1 MKEEVYHTHYY
12 NQGIRVDRQLLTS
25 LENVFRQYNQDCE
38 IEIEIE
44 CENSASYKF
53 DSIDECFG
61 YFERIP
67 YRIAEM
73 EITVKYGDSLNHNK
87 TVLTFSNEYFQSV
100 KIRYQFDKVDD
111 YLLQKEKIEQC
122 MNNYKL
128 SYYILSK
135 IPLLAIL
142 ISSAFFFICIYT
154 NEKGIVFSQ
163 LIQYIIIIIWI
174 GGSIISTFAPMSQRI
189 KRNLFPLVEFRI
201 GQNEI
206 GVRNNEKIRGF
217 ILISFAFALF
227 LGIVVNAISK
237 FLFH

>member
-1 MKEEVYHTHYY
+1 MKEEVYDTHYY

-25 LENVFRQYNQDCE
+25 LENVFRQYNKDCK

-44 CENSASYKF
+44 CENSALYKF

-61 YFERIP
+61 CFESIP
-67 YRIAEM
+67 YRIVVM
-73 EITVKYGDSLNHNK
+73 EITVEYGDFPNYNK

-122 MNNYKL
+122 MKNYKL

-135 IPLLAIL
+135 IPLLALL
-142 ISSAFFFICIYT
+142 INVAFFFVCIYT
-154 NEKGIVFSQ
+154 NVKGIVFSQ
-163 LIQYIIIIIWI
+163 WIQYLIIIVWI
-174 GGSIISTFAPMSQRI
+174 GGSMISVLAPMSRRI

-206 GVRNNEKIRGF
+206 GVKNNERIREF
-217 ILISFAFALF
+217 ILISFVFALF

>member
-67 YRIAEM
+67 YRIVEM

-142 ISSAFFFICIYT
+142 ISIAFFFICIYT
-154 NEKGIVFSQ
+154 NEKGIVFSK